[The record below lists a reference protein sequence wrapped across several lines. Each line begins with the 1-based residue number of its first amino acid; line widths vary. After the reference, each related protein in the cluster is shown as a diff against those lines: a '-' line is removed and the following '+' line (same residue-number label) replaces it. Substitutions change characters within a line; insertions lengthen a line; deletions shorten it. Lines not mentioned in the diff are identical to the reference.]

1 MSLRQMK
8 AKVSEKYNLN
18 VSVGECKNAKKYAL
32 TEIEGSLKE
41 QYSKLWDYAAEFRRS
56 NLGSHVEVYVQP
68 QNDSKVVFERF
79 YVSFKGVVQGWLD
92 GCRKV
97 VGVDGC
103 FLKGICRGQLLSAV
117 GRDANNHL
125 YPIAWAVVT
134 VESKATWKWFL
145 ENLMEDIDE
154 GGTGR
159 GLTLLSDGHKVRSK
173 FCNFVL
179 NFLP

>member
-1 MSLRQMK
+1 MK
-8 AKVSEKYNLN
+8 EH
-18 VSVGECKNAKKYAL
+18 
-32 TEIEGSLKE
+32 
-41 QYSKLWDYAAEFRRS
+41 YSKLWDYAAEIRRS
-56 NLGSHVEVYVQP
+56 NPGYHVEVYVQP
-68 QNDSKVVFERF
+68 QNSLNVVFERF

-92 GCRKV
+92 GYRKV
-97 VGVDGC
+97 VRVDGC

-154 GGTGR
+154 GATGR
-159 GLTLLSDGHKVRSK
+159 GLRLLSDGHKVIS
-173 FCNFVL
+173 NFRKLVL
-179 NFLP
+179 NFYLSA